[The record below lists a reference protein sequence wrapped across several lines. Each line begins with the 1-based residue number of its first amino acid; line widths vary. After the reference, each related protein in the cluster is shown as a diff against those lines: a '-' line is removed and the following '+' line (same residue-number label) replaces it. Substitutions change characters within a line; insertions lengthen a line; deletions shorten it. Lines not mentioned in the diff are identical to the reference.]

1 MPPSMM
7 DHPLDPH
14 DLTIAA
20 NHKDSLSVTVMIG
33 NDSGSEYSDDGWSLV
48 PGPERGWIEP
58 GLNVY

>member
-7 DHPLDPH
+7 DHPSDPG

-33 NDSGSEYSDDGWSLV
+33 NDSGSEHSDDGWSFAS
-48 PGPERGWIEP
+48 GPERGWIEP
-58 GLNVY
+58 GPDVY

>member
-7 DHPLDPH
+7 DHPSDPH

-20 NHKDSLSVTVMIG
+20 NQKDSLSVTVMIG

-48 PGPERGWIEP
+48 SGPKRGWIEP